1 VRASVRED
9 SPARTFA
16 FAGWAPT
23 VAGMPKHMLLVAIVL
38 AGTLSFAA
46 PAQADFGRLFPS
58 LPGLTDQ
65 TPQQLADLANTQL
78 DPNATTGDNLAV
90 PSGFTYGGQFVDH
103 DLTSD
108 LTPQPFAPVNPVGIP
123 NARTFRLDLDSL
135 YGSGPAS
142 SPQIYEADRTHLR
155 VTRSNANG
163 VPDLARNPDGSAILV
178 EPRNDENEI
187 ISQIHTAFALAH
199 NKLIDSGRTFAQAQ
213 AALIS
218 TWQHIVLDQYLPA
231 VLGQAATSA
240 AVNKPRGQLIYK
252 PGNPNNPMTP
262 VEFSVAAFRFG
273 HSEVRRAYEVNEGT
287 GKIQVFSFT
296 LPDLRGGRPLP
307 GDRQIA
313 WGNFFNAL
321 TDPDDADG
329 VNRRSSDLTLIS
341 SSLFALPIPGAE
353 ASGSNV
359 LAFRNM
365 LRAKFYAMPSYE
377 SVARQLGVT
386 PVGAPVFPAGTP
398 LWYGI
403 LRESEQATGGLEVGP
418 VGARIIA
425 ETIVGVLE
433 ADKDSILRKKVPVD
447 LTISPDGQPTFE
459 NLLVFA
465 GLATRP

>member
-1 VRASVRED
+1 
-9 SPARTFA
+9 
-16 FAGWAPT
+16 
-23 VAGMPKHMLLVAIVL
+23 MLLRHVLVAAL
-38 AGTLSFAA
+38 AGTLAFAA
-46 PAQADFGRLFPS
+46 PAQADFGRMFPA

-65 TPQQLADLANTQL
+65 TPQQLADLAQGMQ
-78 DPNATTGDNLAV
+78 DPNADTGDNLQV
-90 PSGFTYGGQFVDH
+90 PSGFTYGGQFLDH

-108 LTPQPFAPVNPVGIP
+108 ASPQPFAPVNPVGLP
-123 NARTFRLDLDSL
+123 NGRTFRVDLDSV
-135 YGSGPAS
+135 YGGGPAA
-142 SPQIYEADRTHLR
+142 SPQLYEADRTHLR
-155 VTRSNANG
+155 VQAPSANG
-163 VPDLARNPDGSAILV
+163 VFDLPRNPDGSAILV

-187 ISQIHTAFALAH
+187 ISQIHTAFLLAH
-199 NKLIDSGRTFAQAQ
+199 NKLVDGGKTFAQAQ
-213 AALIS
+213 AALIA

-231 VLGQAATSA
+231 VLGAAATTA

-252 PGNPNNPMTP
+252 AGNPNNPMTP

-273 HSEVRRAYEVNEGT
+273 HSEVRRAYEINEGT

-307 GDRQIA
+307 ADRQIA
-313 WGNFFNAL
+313 WGNFFNGL

-329 VNRRSSDLTLIS
+329 VNHTRHIDPLIS
-341 SSLFALPIPGAE
+341 SSLFQLPIPGAE

-386 PVGAPVFPAGTP
+386 PVGPPTFPTGTP

-418 VGARIIA
+418 VGGRIIA
-425 ETIVGVLE
+425 ETIVGVLD
-433 ADKDSILRKKVPVD
+433 ADKDSILRKKVPID
-447 LTISPDGQPTFE
+447 PAINPPTFE
-459 NLLVFA
+459 SLLTFA
-465 GLATRP
+465 GVAAPS